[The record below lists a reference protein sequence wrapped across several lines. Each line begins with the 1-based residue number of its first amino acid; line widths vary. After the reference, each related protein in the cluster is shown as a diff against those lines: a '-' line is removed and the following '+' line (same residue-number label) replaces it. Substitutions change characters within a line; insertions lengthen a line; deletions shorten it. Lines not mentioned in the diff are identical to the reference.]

1 MKVETV
7 EDVVSIVD
15 LSELELRVRDIIE
28 KYKFMVHGIVGMK
41 ISEVLGKLMN
51 KIPHDDVKE
60 LISILITEVS
70 DSGIGDMLVKTLGV
84 KAGKK

>member
-7 EDVVSIVD
+7 EEVVSLID

-28 KYKFMVHGIVGMK
+28 KYKFMVKGVVELK
-41 ISEVLGKLMN
+41 ISEVLEKLLK

-60 LISILITEVS
+60 LIGILIAEVS
-70 DSGIGDMLVKTLGV
+70 DSGIGDILVKALGITE
-84 KAGKK
+84 GKK